1 MRAFSSEV
9 RVRGRSRIR
18 TVRETGAMEGAVTR
32 NAPVAEVRDAEVTI
46 IGGGAVGCAVAYVL
60 ARAGYRDIQV
70 LEQGELAGA
79 TSGQAAGL
87 VGQVRASKERCRLA
101 MASVAEYSRIEQ
113 ETGSTA
119 DWRQTGSVRI
129 AMTARRAA
137 EFQVLAEVARSA
149 GLEVEFLTAARLTG
163 LCPMLD
169 TTRVAAAL
177 WCPTDGYL
185 QPNSLVM
192 AYARAARDRGVTFAT
207 HTTVTGLR
215 ITGGS
220 VNGIVAAGRC
230 VATDM
235 VINAAGPWAGAV
247 ASLAGLHLP
256 IVPVRHE
263 YFVTQAV
270 AGWHAG
276 MPVLRIP
283 DIRLY
288 VRAEGHGILC
298 GGWEPDGLSLD
309 PREVTIGQ
317 PLAVSPDWDV
327 LSGFARDLARFAPA
341 VTETGVREVFRGFPA
356 FSPDGRFIV
365 GPVPALRG
373 FVMAAACNAHG
384 VSGSAGLAEH
394 VLESLRPD
402 PSPYVQSLSPARYHP
417 RTWDWNT
424 ARAQAERIYENYYS
438 LPPSSRGDPRRR
450 SFASR
455 SPSVV
460 EPSDGHP

>member
-1 MRAFSSEV
+1 
-9 RVRGRSRIR
+9 
-18 TVRETGAMEGAVTR
+18 
-32 NAPVAEVRDAEVTI
+32 
-46 IGGGAVGCAVAYVL
+46 
-60 ARAGYRDIQV
+60 
-70 LEQGELAGA
+70 
-79 TSGQAAGL
+79 
-87 VGQVRASKERCRLA
+87 

-185 QPNSLVM
+185 QPNSLVI

-256 IVPVRHE
+256 IVPV
-263 YFVTQAV
+263 VTSTSSPRPSR
-270 AGWHAG
+270 AGTLACRFCASPTSACTSGPRATESCAEAG
-276 MPVLRIP
+276 SR
-283 DIRLY
+283 
-288 VRAEGHGILC
+288 
-298 GGWEPDGLSLD
+298 
-309 PREVTIGQ
+309 
-317 PLAVSPDWDV
+317 
-327 LSGFARDLARFAPA
+327 
-341 VTETGVREVFRGFPA
+341 TG
-356 FSPDGRFIV
+356 
-365 GPVPALRG
+365 
-373 FVMAAACNAHG
+373 
-384 VSGSAGLAEH
+384 
-394 VLESLRPD
+394 
-402 PSPYVQSLSPARYHP
+402 
-417 RTWDWNT
+417 
-424 ARAQAERIYENYYS
+424 
-438 LPPSSRGDPRRR
+438 
-450 SFASR
+450 
-455 SPSVV
+455 
-460 EPSDGHP
+460 